1 MLCFRWCKFPSRDGV
16 LLVHSIDWGQ
26 SRDLNAEAFTGR
38 QDSWS
43 GKFMIVDGI
52 GADLSVQ
59 RHRCGTV
66 VWGPWHECQCVGGN
80 ISEASGKHAGTCIRR
95 VCSYE
100 VVNTILWYILYVDV
114 HLELLLDCISYAL
127 MAYCICGWQWNF
139 CYYCIAEEIWV
150 GIVEVW
156 FVDYCQIWVA
166 VVGHLLECVLY
177 FFFHLHKRISICC
190 KYGDA

>member
-1 MLCFRWCKFPSRDGV
+1 M
-16 LLVHSIDWGQ
+16 WGQ

-80 ISEASGKHAGTCIRR
+80 ISEASGKHAGTCIQW
-95 VCSYE
+95 VCSYK

-114 HLELLLDCISYAL
+114 HLELLLDLWLAMEL
-127 MAYCICGWQWNF
+127 LLLLYCWRNLGWRRGGLIRWLLSDLGSGSWPSP
-139 CYYCIAEEIWV
+139 WV
-150 GIVEVW
+150 CPV
-156 FVDYCQIWVA
+156 
-166 VVGHLLECVLY
+166 